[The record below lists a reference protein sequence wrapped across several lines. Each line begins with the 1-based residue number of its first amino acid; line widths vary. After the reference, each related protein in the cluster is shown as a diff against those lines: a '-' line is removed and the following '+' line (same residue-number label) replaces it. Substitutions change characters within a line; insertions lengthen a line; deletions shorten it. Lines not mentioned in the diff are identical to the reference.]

1 MGKYIVYKNTTSIS
15 LGSGRAHEIIDLL
28 GKGKLVYLVFT
39 SSKSDFGFDIRID
52 ENVEKFPT
60 ISELHTINAISMN
73 NVIWVPV
80 FTSGEY
86 ACEFLKETPF
96 KNKIQIRIRNDGGED
111 GEISSYLVIVW
122 LEE

>member
-1 MGKYIVYKNTTSIS
+1 LGKYIVYKNTTSIS
-15 LGSGRAHEIIDLL
+15 LGSGRAHEIDDLL
-28 GKGKLVYLVFT
+28 CKGKLVYLVFT

-60 ISELHTINAISMN
+60 ISELHTINAVSMN

-96 KNKIQIRIRNDGGED
+96 KNKIQVRIRNDGGED
-111 GEISSYLVIVW
+111 GVISSYLAIVW
-122 LEE
+122 FEE